1 MAVNQIRRNGSFAP
15 LSAHYYDDDAVIA
28 AGEKAEV
35 LFTRGLAFAARKP
48 ADGFISDL
56 QLTTFRL
63 PGVAAR
69 AKRLVAV
76 GLWER
81 AEDDLLG
88 TGTGYR
94 IVAWLK
100 HNQSRAEIE
109 GKQRADAER
118 KEAARKAAIER
129 RESERKEGGQK

>member
-1 MAVNQIRRNGSFAP
+1 MVNEIRRNGSFAP

-48 ADGFISDL
+48 ADGFITDL

-63 PGVAAR
+63 PGVHAR
-69 AKRLVAV
+69 AKKLCDV

-81 AEDDLLG
+81 VEDDLLG
-88 TGTGYR
+88 TGSGYR
-94 IVAWLK
+94 IVSWLK
-100 HNQSRAEIE
+100 HNRSRAEIE
-109 GKQRADAER
+109 AKQRRDAER
-118 KEAARKAAIER
+118 KRTPK
-129 RESERKEGGQK
+129 S

>member
-15 LSAHYYDDDAVIA
+15 LSANYYDDDAVIA
-28 AGEKAEV
+28 AGEQAEL
-35 LFTRGLAFAARKP
+35 LFVRGLAFAARKP

-56 QLTTFRL
+56 QLKTFRL
-63 PGVAAR
+63 TRVSAR
-69 AKRLVAV
+69 ATRLCEV

-81 AEDDLLG
+81 VNEDLLG

-100 HNQSRAEIE
+100 HNRSRAEIE
-109 GKQRADAER
+109 DKQRVDA
-118 KEAARKAAIER
+118 KRKAGG
-129 RESERKEGGQK
+129 RK

>member
-1 MAVNQIRRNGSFAP
+1 MVNQIRRNGSFAP

-63 PGVAAR
+63 PGVKGR
-69 AKRLVAV
+69 AQALVDV
-76 GLWER
+76 GLWVR
-81 AEDDLLG
+81 VDG
-88 TGTGYR
+88 GYQ
-94 IVAWLK
+94 VAAWLK
-100 HNQSRAEIE
+100 HNASKAEIE
-109 GKQRADAER
+109 EKQRKD
-118 KEAARKAAIER
+118 AARKR
-129 RESERKEGGQK
+129 GGQS

>member
-15 LSAHYYDDDAVIA
+15 LSANYYDDDAIIA

-35 LFTRGLAFAARKP
+35 LFTRAMAFAARKP
-48 ADGFISDL
+48 ADGFITDL

-63 PGVAAR
+63 SAVQSR
-69 AKRLVAV
+69 AKKLCEV

-81 AEDDLLG
+81 VEEDLLG

-94 IVAWLK
+94 IKSWLK
-100 HNQSRAEIE
+100 WNRSKAEIE
-109 GKQRADAER
+109 DQQRKD
-118 KEAARKAAIER
+118 AARKRGGAA
-129 RESERKEGGQK
+129 